1 VVDLV
6 GLEKGPFIYV
16 GTSRLPLFTKKR
28 FGTGI
33 PFPAYGGWYNSRMK
47 LSRLTKQ
54 KVDKN
59 LHFILI

>member
-6 GLEKGPFIYV
+6 GLEKGHFIYV

-33 PFPAYGGWYNSRMK
+33 PFQAYGGW
-47 LSRLTKQ
+47 
-54 KVDKN
+54 
-59 LHFILI
+59 

>member
-33 PFPAYGGWYNSRMK
+33 PFPAYGGW
-47 LSRLTKQ
+47 
-54 KVDKN
+54 
-59 LHFILI
+59 